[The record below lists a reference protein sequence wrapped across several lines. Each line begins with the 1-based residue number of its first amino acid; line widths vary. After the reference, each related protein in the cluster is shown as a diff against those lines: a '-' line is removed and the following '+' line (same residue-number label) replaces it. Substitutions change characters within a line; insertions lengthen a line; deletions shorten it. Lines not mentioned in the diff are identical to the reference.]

1 MKSIINPSYDY
12 SCFPMN
18 TCPASRHT
26 YQIGCALMRDDP
38 YPLLQDQP
46 QQCGE
51 SLMATVAALFRARAK
66 VNAAIELL
74 DGYFADDLSRLTGIR
89 RVRCQELLDV
99 LRGE

>member
-1 MKSIINPSYDY
+1 
-12 SCFPMN
+12 MN

-26 YQIGCALMRDDP
+26 YQIGCALMRGDA
-38 YPLLQDQP
+38 YPLLQENP

-51 SLMATVAALFRARAK
+51 SLMATVAALFRAQTK

-74 DGYFADDLSRLTGIR
+74 DGYLADDLSRLTGIR

>member
-1 MKSIINPSYDY
+1 
-12 SCFPMN
+12 MN

-26 YQIGCALMRDDP
+26 YQIGCALMRGDA
-38 YPLLQDQP
+38 YPPLQEQP

-51 SLMATVAALFRARAK
+51 SLMATVAALFRARAQ

-74 DGYFADDLSRLTGIR
+74 DGFFEDDLSRLTGIR
-89 RVRCQELLDV
+89 RVRCQELLKV